1 MFSLNENKSYYFK
14 SIQTVNAYSPGDK
27 LPLGA
32 KVSIDI
38 VLTKKED

>member
-14 SIQTVNAYSPGDK
+14 SIQNVIIYSPGDK

-32 KVSIDI
+32 IVSIDI
-38 VLTKKED
+38 ALTKKED